1 MTYTY
6 HNNQGILKKVKI
18 SPGENEVNEAA
29 WKMVEQ
35 AYKDRNPAYFKGIK
49 KGE

>member
-1 MTYTY
+1 MTYPY
-6 HNNQGILKKVKI
+6 HDNDGILRKVKI
-18 SPGENEVNEAA
+18 CPGDNEVDEKA

-35 AYKDRNPAYFKGIK
+35 AFKDRSPAYFKGIK